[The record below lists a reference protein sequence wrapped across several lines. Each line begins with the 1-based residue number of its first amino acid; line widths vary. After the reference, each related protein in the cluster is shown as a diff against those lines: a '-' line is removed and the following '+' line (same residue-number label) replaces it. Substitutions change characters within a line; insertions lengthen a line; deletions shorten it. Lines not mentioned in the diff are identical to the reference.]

1 MNKAPVYIAGI
12 GCDRGCPMGMLES
25 LLTEQLTAN
34 GLTSECLS
42 AIASIELKANE
53 QGLLTLA
60 EKLGL
65 PVVFFS
71 ADRLNFYEKRLSI
84 KSDIVF
90 RETGCYGVA
99 EAAALA
105 QAEQQTGMSAN
116 LIITKK
122 KNSRATFALARS
134 LT

>member
-1 MNKAPVYIAGI
+1 
-12 GCDRGCPMGMLES
+12 MLES
-25 LLTEQLTAN
+25 LLNEHLAAN

-42 AIASIELKANE
+42 AIASIELKADE
-53 QGLLTLA
+53 KGLLALA

-65 PVVFFS
+65 PIVFFS
-71 ADRLNFYEKRLSI
+71 AEKLNHYEKRLSI

-105 QAEQQTGMSAN
+105 QVEQQTGKRAD
-116 LIITKK
+116 LVITKK
-122 KNSRATFALARS
+122 KNARATFSLARS